1 MINLSSLTNS
11 QLDDSSVLAAKSERS
26 ALLVILEHLA
36 EVNRRKSFS
45 PRYESINKYAMLH
58 LGYDDKSAWS
68 RVNAMFLMVQVPEIK
83 PSIQSGELDL
93 TKLSMVQSHIRV
105 ENAFEKSSGKSKM
118 KMNKAEKLKVVNMVK
133 GKASREAMRTLMK
146 QSSAPQKLKIPDQV
160 KPLADELNEVR
171 ITLSDEDL
179 RNLKELREL
188 MGHRDL
194 SLSEV
199 VSLALKEAKESIL
212 KKKSRRAADEPRRSE
227 TRVPGAALKRHVYSK
242 ADGACEICG
251 SKSATEFDHIKPW
264 ALGGETSGE
273 NLRLLC
279 RNCNQRESIQMF
291 GSYLKEPVVVYSA

>member
-1 MINLSSLTNS
+1 M
-11 QLDDSSVLAAKSERS
+11 AAKSERS

-105 ENAFEKSSGKSKM
+105 EKSSGKS

-146 QSSAPQKLKIPDQV
+146 QSSAPQKLKMPDQV
-160 KPLADELNEVR
+160 KPLSDELNEVR
-171 ITLSDEDL
+171 ITLSDEDI

-194 SLSEV
+194 SFSEV
-199 VSLALKEAKESIL
+199 VSLALKEAKESIF
-212 KKKSRRAADEPRRSE
+212 KKKSRRAADDPRRSE
-227 TRVPGAALKRHVYSK
+227 TRVPGAALKRHIYSK
-242 ADGACEICG
+242 AHGACEMCG

-264 ALGGETSGE
+264 ALGGETSEE

-279 RNCNQRESIQMF
+279 RNCNQRESIERF
-291 GSYLKEPVVVYSA
+291 GSYLREPTVVYSA